1 MMNIIVQCVGVAI
14 LLLGIVYL
22 LKPDTVKWLMRFF
35 RQGGRIYF
43 AGVIRLV
50 LAVIFLLAASECDI
64 RWVIVMFG
72 IIFLIS
78 GVLIFVMGPERV
90 RSLLDWYLKQ
100 SVFIFRVIALCVTAV
115 GAVIIYS
122 A

>member
-1 MMNIIVQCVGVAI
+1 MDIVVQCVGVAI

-22 LKPDTVKWLMRFF
+22 LKPNTVKWLMRFF
-35 RQGGRIYF
+35 REGRRMYF
-43 AGVIRLV
+43 AGVLRLA

-78 GVLIFVMGPERV
+78 GVLIFVMGPERI
-90 RSLLDWYLKQ
+90 RSLLDWYLKRT
-100 SVFIFRVIALCVTAV
+100 VFIFRVIALCVITV